1 VQANPKRTSPTRAS
15 PVKRAYDVCVL
26 GSQLAGVA
34 AGALLARRGYR
45 VLHVDPDGR
54 GTGYEEGGYR
64 LPWGPSLV
72 PTPRQFPAAE
82 ALLAELG
89 LANDLGRLEPGR
101 PALQLLLPR
110 HRVDLPAARAER
122 AAELRREWPADA
134 TRLEAALVGV
144 RTAFDAEQPF
154 LGAFPP
160 IPARGLRDR
169 WRLHRARGLS
179 ARGAVPLSELGDH
192 PLAGALRAASP
203 FLGFL
208 DGTPSP
214 LGFSRTLGATLHGT
228 IRLAGGEAGLA
239 ALLRRRISESRGE
252 LLGGEG
258 EPAPVSGLE
267 LEGRSVSVLRVKGG
281 ESRFAAR
288 AFLFAGDP
296 GTLAPLLGA
305 GAGRIGDWLAPA
317 ASTGALVA
325 RSWVL
330 HADALP
336 PPLGDVAVALGPDGE
351 AVLLQGLPA
360 VRGAA
365 KGHEQSPG
373 ERVLTAAIA
382 SRGGPD
388 GDAAAMDR
396 LRSIVDLHLPF
407 LDRATILESEPGRRP
422 GGRAF
427 HPLLSSTPE
436 RVLGIGAIPT
446 RSPIGNLFLA
456 GREVVPGLGTEGQF
470 HSAWQAALAVERHLG
485 TKNRPK

>member
-1 VQANPKRTSPTRAS
+1 VQANARRDNPTRAS

-54 GTGYEEGGYR
+54 GVGFDEGGYR

-72 PTPRQFPAAE
+72 PALRQLPAAE
-82 ALLAELG
+82 ALLGELG
-89 LANDLGRLEPGR
+89 LANDLGRLETGR

-110 HRVDLPAARAER
+110 HRLDLPAARAER
-122 AAELRREWPADA
+122 GAELRREWPADA
-134 TRLEAALVGV
+134 ARLETALVAA
-144 RTAFDAEQPF
+144 RTSFDGEQPF
-154 LGAFPP
+154 LAAFPP
-160 IPARGLRDR
+160 IPARGLGDR
-169 WRLHRARGLS
+169 WRFHRTRGLTG
-179 ARGAVPLSELGDH
+179 RGTLPLADLGDH
-192 PLAGALRAASP
+192 PLAGALRAAWP
-203 FLGFL
+203 FLTSL
-208 DGTPSP
+208 DGAPTP
-214 LGFSRTLGATLHGT
+214 LGFSRTLGAALHGT
-228 IRLAGGEAGLA
+228 LRLAGGESALA
-239 ALLRRRISESRGE
+239 ALFRRRISESRGE

-258 EPAPVSGLE
+258 DPTQVSALE
-267 LEGRSVSVLRVKGG
+267 MEGRTVSFLRVKGG

-296 GTLAPLLGA
+296 GTLPPLLGDR
-305 GAGRIGDWLAPA
+305 AGRIGDWIAPA
-317 ASTGALVA
+317 APAGALVT

-336 PPLGDVAVALGPDGE
+336 PPLGDVALALGPEGE
-351 AVLLQGLPA
+351 AVLLQALPA

-365 KGHEQSPG
+365 KGHETSPG

-382 SRGGPD
+382 SPGGPE
-388 GDAAAMDR
+388 GDAAAMER
-396 LRSIVDLHLPF
+396 LRRVVDLHLPF
-407 LDRATILESEPGRRP
+407 LDRATVLESEPGRRP
-422 GGRAF
+422 AGRAF
-427 HPLLSSTPE
+427 HPLLASTPE
-436 RVLGIGAIPT
+436 RVLGIGAVPT

-470 HSAWQAALAVERHLG
+470 HAAWQAAHAIERHLG